1 MFSFIKN
8 CKQFLGVSV
17 PSTFPPARSNDPSFL
32 HPHCLECFYFSH
44 SVSRALVSC
53 GFNLSLC
60 HDKWLWTSFHVVIWG
75 STFELFSFF
84 WQFNSVCK
92 WSFSQPSADLILTS
106 FEDCLEG
113 EVITWLAAA
122 ACSLHFLHMLLPV
135 LTWPLADRYVYGPDR
150 VCAVGWSHRNQ
161 GTKQA
166 SSFFFF

>member
-1 MFSFIKN
+1 MQIFLSVHHLSFN
-8 CKQFLGVSV
+8 FVL
-17 PSTFPPARSNDPSFL
+17 F
-32 HPHCLECFYFSH
+32 
-44 SVSRALVSC
+44 
-53 GFNLSLC
+53 LC

-122 ACSLHFLHMLLPV
+122 ACSFALSSHASSCTY
-135 LTWPLADRYVYGPDR
+135 LTL
-150 VCAVGWSHRNQ
+150 GWSLCVWTWQSLCCRVKPQKSGH
-161 GTKQA
+161 QA
-166 SSFFFF
+166 GFFFFFFLNCFRNSLVAQWIRNLPANAGDMGLIPGPRRFHMPWSS

>member
-8 CKQFLGVSV
+8 CKQFSGVSV

-53 GFNLSLC
+53 VFNLSLC

-113 EVITWLAAA
+113 EVITWPAAA
-122 ACSLHFLHMLLPV
+122 ACSFALSSHASSCTY
-135 LTWPLADRYVYGPDR
+135 LTL
-150 VCAVGWSHRNQ
+150 GWSLCVWTWQSLCCRVKPQKSGHPA
-161 GTKQA
+161 G
-166 SSFFFF
+166 FFFFF